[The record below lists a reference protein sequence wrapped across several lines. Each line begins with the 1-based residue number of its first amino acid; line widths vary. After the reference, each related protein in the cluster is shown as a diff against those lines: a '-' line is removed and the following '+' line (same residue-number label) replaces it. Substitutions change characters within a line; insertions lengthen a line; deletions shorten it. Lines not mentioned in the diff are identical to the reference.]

1 MDTLALV
8 VGSLALL
15 LNIVFFILLKFTN
28 IMRGPI
34 GYPGVQGAT
43 GMDGRE
49 GKCRCIC
56 GDMTGDD
63 NIRTPKNTHTP

>member
-8 VGSLALL
+8 IGSLALL

-28 IMRGPI
+28 IMRGPV
-34 GYPGVQGAT
+34 GYPGVQGNR
-43 GMDGRE
+43 GERGE
-49 GKCRCIC
+49 CRCIC

-63 NIRTPKNTHTP
+63 NIRTPKNIHTP